1 MIIFYIFYHRFD
13 VQKQEY
19 VITNKRIPNDELKII
34 VPKLNDNVKNAFENF
49 LPEYVLFDHI
59 DNFNE
64 NNISP
69 SALKVNLD
77 LVKFLLDSKQKT
89 IKFMG
94 FTPQHQKIINFL
106 ESSKLQ
112 DKALKDINDISKVY
126 LTALGD
132 GDRSTEIKIDL
143 ANKKYLHFRNT

>member
-1 MIIFYIFYHRFD
+1 
-13 VQKQEY
+13 
-19 VITNKRIPNDELKII
+19 
-34 VPKLNDNVKNAFENF
+34 
-49 LPEYVLFDHI
+49 
-59 DNFNE
+59 
-64 NNISP
+64 
-69 SALKVNLD
+69 
-77 LVKFLLDSKQKT
+77 
-89 IKFMG
+89 MG

-132 GDRSTEIKIDL
+132 GDHSTEIKIDL